1 MPKRYQIGSKAP
13 DFDFSTPWGEKK
25 NFYADG
31 GGRKKA
37 LFFLR
42 YYGCRV
48 TQLEF
53 RDIAAES
60 AKFSSRGAK
69 LYVVLQSSPE
79 TIQGALKQDDI
90 DFELICDP
98 EGELYRLFDIG
109 YAPLGYF
116 IKSLPGDYK
125 RSERF
130 EKRIAEASELGI
142 THGLYEGNEQQL
154 PAVFVI
160 DENQKIL
167 LAHYSA
173 DITDLP
179 DVDETLKYF

>member
-1 MPKRYQIGSKAP
+1 MSKRYQTGDKSP
-13 DFDFSTPWGEKK
+13 DFDFATPWGERKS
-25 NFYADG
+25 FYASG
-31 GGRKKA
+31 GGRKKV

-53 RDIAAES
+53 KDIVAEAEKFD
-60 AKFSSRGAK
+60 AKFAK

-79 TIQGALKQDDI
+79 ILTGALKREDI
-90 DFELICDP
+90 KFELISDP
-98 EGELYRLFDIG
+98 EGMLYRLFDIG

-116 IKSLPGDYK
+116 MKGLPGDWA

-130 EKRIAEASELGI
+130 ERRINEASALGI

-154 PAVFVI
+154 PAVFVV
-160 DENQKIL
+160 DELQNMTYV
-167 LAHYSA
+167 HYSA
-173 DITDLP
+173 DIADVP
-179 DVDETLKYF
+179 SVDETLKYL

>member
-1 MPKRYQIGSKAP
+1 MSKRYQTGSESP
-13 DFDFSTPWGEKK
+13 DFDFVTPWGEKK
-25 NFYADG
+25 SFYASG
-31 GGRKKA
+31 GGQKKA

-53 RDIAAES
+53 REIVAE
-60 AKFSSRGAK
+60 AEKFAEKGAR

-79 TIQGALKQDDI
+79 ILSGALKREDI
-90 DFELICDP
+90 KFELISDP
-98 EGELYRLFDIG
+98 DGTLYRLFDIG

-116 IKSLPGDYK
+116 IKGLSGYLK

-130 EKRIAEASELGI
+130 EKRIEEASALGI

-160 DENQKIL
+160 DERQNMTYV
-167 LAHYSA
+167 HYSA
-173 DITDLP
+173 DIADVP
-179 DVDETLKYF
+179 SVDETLKYL